1 MYRFD
6 KNFALPCEVP
16 AGHLATKT
24 SRLPVQDDAG
34 REYAVGE
41 AAGHAV
47 SLVDCERLSALIGK
61 RQWCDPRYWN
71 LSKQAVALEALPLL
85 ARHTAA
91 VIAADLGLSRKCL
104 VLDLDNTL

>member
-1 MYRFD
+1 MRLGD
-6 KNFALPCEVP
+6 S
-16 AGHLATKT
+16 AGL
-24 SRLPVQDDAG
+24 G
-34 REYAVGE
+34 
-41 AAGHAV
+41 V

-91 VIAADLGLSRKCL
+91 VIAADPWLEP
-104 VLDLDNTL
+104 